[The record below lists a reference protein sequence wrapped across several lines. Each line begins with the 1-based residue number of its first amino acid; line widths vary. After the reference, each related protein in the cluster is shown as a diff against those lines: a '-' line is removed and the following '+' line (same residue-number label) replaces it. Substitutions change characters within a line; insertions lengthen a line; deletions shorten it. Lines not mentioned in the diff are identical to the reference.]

1 VHPTQF
7 VKEINM
13 IITKQ
18 RIRELIMEEL
28 ASEGIVSGWKN
39 MQARRKINVQVKK
52 ADKGL
57 AALIELVQMLG
68 YAYENDPEI
77 NQIKSVKKIV
87 QRGDKASRHM
97 VMFLSAVKEMFSKE
111 YRE

>member
-1 VHPTQF
+1 MH
-7 VKEINM
+7 
-13 IITKQ
+13 ITKEK
-18 RIRELIMEEL
+18 IIDLVLEEL
-28 ASEGIVSGWKN
+28 KREGLVSGWKN
-39 MQARRKINVQVKK
+39 MQARRKISVQVKK

-57 AALIELVQMLG
+57 AALVELVQMLG

-97 VMFLSAVKEMFSKE
+97 VMFLRAVKEMFSKE